1 MTVQRLAGQL
11 KARQMGAL
19 PSGEH
24 LVTLQQVRIVQRKK
38 GGWALQLISK
48 TPHGAIARE
57 MRNLG
62 PGEHYDQL
70 TPGQDRSFG
79 QFCRRLGVAPD
90 PVAQAVDEI
99 MRLTGKE
106 LTVTIRQTPYS
117 TVARHRRA
125 GESVM
130 KTSAGELTR
139 QGEIR

>member
-1 MTVQRLAGQL
+1 MTVQRLAAQL

-24 LVTLQQVRIVQRKK
+24 LVRLQQVRIVKRKK

-48 TPHGAIARE
+48 TPAGATARE

-62 PGEHYDQL
+62 PGENYYEL
-70 TPGQDRSFG
+70 TPGQRRSFG
-79 QFCRRLGVAPD
+79 DFCERLGVAPD
-90 PVAQAVDEI
+90 PVARAVDEI
-99 MRLTGKE
+99 MRMTGAE
-106 LTVTIRQTPYS
+106 LTATIRQTPYS

-139 QGEIR
+139 QGELR